1 MSSTKCVH
9 PFGGCRRGRFMWS
22 TCRAISRRFDGGGQ
36 MKKIAILNCRNAI
49 CVCAGASCL
58 HALNSRTGKFGRYE
72 GEEVELCAF
81 WYCNGCDMP
90 DDDAGLREKIDRVKS
105 FGIESMHLGV
115 CTRLSA
121 KEGGGECPVIT
132 KIADEFEKEGV
143 EIIRG
148 THPTR

>member
-1 MSSTKCVH
+1 
-9 PFGGCRRGRFMWS
+9 
-22 TCRAISRRFDGGGQ
+22 

-105 FGIESMHLGV
+105 LGIESMHLG
-115 CTRLSA
+115 
-121 KEGGGECPVIT
+121 
-132 KIADEFEKEGV
+132 GV
-143 EIIRG
+143 YSPERQG
-148 THPTR
+148 RWRRVSGDYQNRR